1 MKKLLY
7 VPVIHMEPDL
17 GSLATDVSS
26 LSSKVCGEERWN
38 KHRQAV
44 SDFWD
49 SITTFLLSLDDTNLK
64 IYQDG
69 LMADGEL
76 GLKIIEEGA
85 KQGSKNH
92 KVVLELIRRGGEIR
106 KTEDASLLKEEYE
119 HIIKLSQ
126 SKSFVQIGL
135 AYLQYKMRKAR
146 LTEERDRF
154 IAERIN
160 ETLKNGETA
169 LLFLGAY
176 HDIRPL
182 LSKDIMVVEVKEEQ
196 RVKAYFDEFIRGRD
210 GNKFEELAEY
220 LTSPV
225 TLCGKER
232 SDNSLED

>member
-17 GSLATDVSS
+17 GSLAADISNS
-26 LSSKVCGEERWN
+26 SSKVCGEERWN
-38 KHRQAV
+38 RHRQTV

-49 SITTFLLSLDDTNLK
+49 SITNFLVSLDATNFK

-85 KQGSKNH
+85 KKGSKNYGI
-92 KVVLELIRRGGEIR
+92 VLELIRRGGEIR

-119 HIIKLSQ
+119 YIIKLAQ
-126 SKSFVQIGL
+126 PKSYLQIGL
-135 AYLQYKMRKAR
+135 AYLQYKMRKAS

-154 IAERIN
+154 VAKRIN
-160 ETLKNGETA
+160 ETLQDGEIA
-169 LLFLGAY
+169 VLFLGAY
-176 HDIRPL
+176 HDVLPL
-182 LSKDIMVVEVKEEQ
+182 LSADIVVVEVKEEQ
-196 RVKAYFDEFIRGRD
+196 KVKAYFDELIRGRD
-210 GNKFEELAEY
+210 GDKFEELAQY
-220 LTSPV
+220 LASPV

>member
-17 GSLATDVSS
+17 GSLATDVSN

-49 SITTFLLSLDDTNLK
+49 SITTFLLSLDVTNLK

-85 KQGSKNH
+85 KKGSKNYEII
-92 KVVLELIRRGGEIR
+92 LELISRGGEIR
-106 KTEDASLLKEEYE
+106 KTEDVSLLKEEYE
-119 HIIKLSQ
+119 HIIRLSQ
-126 SKSFVQIGL
+126 SKSFLQTGL

-160 ETLKNGETA
+160 ETFRDGETA
-169 LLFLGAY
+169 ILFLGAY
-176 HDIRPL
+176 HDVLPL
-182 LSKDIMVVEVKEEQ
+182 LSKDIVVVEVKEEQ
-196 RVKAYFDEFIRGRD
+196 KVKAYFDELIRGRD
-210 GNKFEELAEY
+210 GGKFEELAEY

-232 SDNSLED
+232 SNYSLED